1 MKVSGHIKS
10 GAVIIL
16 AIILITGLYLI
27 LNMNDDKGRKQM
39 IVKRLI
45 VGPLQENTYIVGDEI
60 SKQAMVVD
68 PGDEP
73 DRIMDELKANG
84 LEVRSIIFTHAHFD
98 HIGAAG
104 DIKKETGATILMHK
118 SDEETYALAKDQA
131 AFWGF
136 EIDDIP
142 KPDEFID
149 EGDEVKVGNLSFK
162 VMHTPGHSK
171 GSVCLLGEGI
181 VLTGDTIFQGSVGRT
196 DFPGGSIEEL
206 KQSFKRL
213 IELPEDIQ
221 ILSGHGPETTVGRER
236 KENFFVGELR

>member
-1 MKVSGHIKS
+1 
-10 GAVIIL
+10 
-16 AIILITGLYLI
+16 
-27 LNMNDDKGRKQM
+27 M
-39 IVKRLI
+39 I
-45 VGPLQENTYIVGDEI
+45 
-60 SKQAMVVD
+60 D

-73 DRIMDELKANG
+73 DRVLDEIKTNS
-84 LEVRSIIFTHAHFD
+84 LEVIAIVLTHAHFD

-104 DIKKETGATILMHK
+104 DIKKETGAKILMHK
-118 SDEETYALAKDQA
+118 NDEETFALAKDQA

-142 KPDEFID
+142 RPDEFID
-149 EGDEVKVGNLSFK
+149 EGDELKVGNLSFK
-162 VMHTPGHSK
+162 VLHTPGHSK

-213 IELPEDIQ
+213 IELPDEIQ
-221 ILSGHGPETTVGRER
+221 ILSGHGPETTVGREKR
-236 KENFFVGELR
+236 ENFFVGELR